1 MVRKIVDSKVLA
13 ARVEIPVEDPRDD
26 PGQRES

>member
-1 MVRKIVDSKVLA
+1 MVRKIAKSKVLS

-26 PGQRES
+26 LGQRES